1 MYHVIVRNKKS
12 VMAEEVLDGLAEAV
26 AFGRENS
33 VKGNVINIFDSV
45 QDASGNI
52 MHLHRV
58 LSMIMPDDNHKVL
71 T

>member
-1 MYHVIVRNKKS
+1 
-12 VMAEEVLDGLAEAV
+12 MAEEILEGLAEAV

-45 QDASGNI
+45 QDATGKI
-52 MHLHRV
+52 LHLHRV
-58 LSMIMPDDNHKVL
+58 FSMVMPDDNHKVL